1 MQLKNFSISCKING
15 RTYEENIAPD
25 RTLIEFLRGLGF
37 LSVKQ
42 GCDTS
47 NCGLCTVWL
56 DGTPVLSCS
65 MLAARANGRAITTI
79 EGVQEE
85 ATAFAGFMAAQGADQ
100 CGFCSPG
107 LVMNILAM
115 ERELDDPTPE
125 DIKHYLAGNL
135 CRCTG
140 YASQMRAIEAYLAA
154 KTAKTAAAT
163 TAAPAAPAE
172 GGA

>member
-1 MQLKNFSISCKING
+1 MQLKNFRISCEING
-15 RTYEENIAPD
+15 KPYDRDIAPD
-25 RTLIEFLRGLGF
+25 QTLIDFLRTLGF
-37 LSVKQ
+37 LSIKQ

-85 ATAFAGFMAAQGADQ
+85 AAAFAGFMADQGADQ

-115 ERELDDPTPE
+115 ERELDAPTSE
-125 DIKHYLAGNL
+125 EIKHYLAGNL

-140 YASQMRAIEAYLAA
+140 YASQMRAIEAYL
-154 KTAKTAAAT
+154 TAK
-163 TAAPAAPAE
+163 
-172 GGA
+172 GGAR